1 MDRLKDLLIEYRG
14 DEEGLTKDAKQTADL
29 FMFNQWVLNEYPG
42 GLSSMLVEESLE
54 EMIEQIEITLGMGLA
69 VLTAL
74 LETVRLQLGTS

>member
-1 MDRLKDLLIEYRG
+1 
-14 DEEGLTKDAKQTADL
+14 
-29 FMFNQWVLNEYPG
+29 MFNQWVLNEYPG

-74 LETVRLQLGTS
+74 LETVRLQLGAS